1 MAITAVECQNY
12 DSTSRRAAK
21 HSPASPTGAGAGVGD
36 WETGRALACRPRG
49 AMPITPFLAGQ
60 AFDPEVVRAMAS
72 ALDTVSKSLR
82 SRVPSEVSDE
92 AVARKI
98 IELAQRGVRGA
109 EALAERA
116 RQELNLGE

>member
-1 MAITAVECQNY
+1 
-12 DSTSRRAAK
+12 
-21 HSPASPTGAGAGVGD
+21 
-36 WETGRALACRPRG
+36 
-49 AMPITPFLAGQ
+49 
-60 AFDPEVVRAMAS
+60 MAS